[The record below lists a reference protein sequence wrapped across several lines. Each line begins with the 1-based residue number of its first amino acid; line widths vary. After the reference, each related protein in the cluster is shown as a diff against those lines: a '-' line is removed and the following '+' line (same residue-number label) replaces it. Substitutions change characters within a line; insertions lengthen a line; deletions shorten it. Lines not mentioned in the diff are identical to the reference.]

1 MFCTAVIKYKYEY
14 KKVLNKKYVIS
25 SNCDCMMHVELY
37 GVIIVIFMLYFDCV
51 IAVIVEYLYLYFV
64 LLYLAFH

>member
-25 SNCDCMMHVELY
+25 SNCDC
-37 GVIIVIFMLYFDCV
+37 V
-51 IAVIVEYLYLYFV
+51 IAVIVDYVLSSVEYLYLYFV